1 MMTTDPIADLLTR
14 VRNANRARKDSTDIP
29 WSRLKEEVARV
40 LVEEGF
46 LREKTTL
53 DEGPKKM
60 LRVTLKYDEYR
71 RPVISG
77 IRRVSR
83 PSLRVYVRSR
93 EIPSIRNGLGLS
105 ILSTPKGLLA
115 DRAAR
120 KENVG
125 GEVLCSVW

>member
-1 MMTTDPIADLLTR
+1 MITDPIADLLTR
-14 VRNANRARKDSTDIP
+14 VRNANRARKDSADMP
-29 WSRLKEEVARV
+29 WSRFKEDVARV

-46 LREKTTL
+46 LRDKSVVE
-53 DEGPKKM
+53 DGPRKV

-93 EIPSIRNGLGLS
+93 EIPSVRKGLGLS

-115 DRAAR
+115 DRIAR

-125 GEVLCSVW
+125 GEVICSVW